1 MDKEQDIL
9 KIYKIS
15 LYETE
20 LITVSIMERM
30 FKYSLRLLTF
40 CEYDIIML

>member
-15 LYETE
+15 LYEIE
-20 LITVSIMERM
+20 LIIVSIMKRM

-40 CEYDIIML
+40 HKYDIIML